1 MLVKEYFV
9 WWDPL
14 WLDAVT
20 NQIHA
25 GELALALLKINVAQF
40 DTNILRLN
48 NLNLT
53 LILNIIIYDIVKQ
66 RVF

>member
-48 NLNLT
+48 LT
-53 LILNIIIYDIVKQ
+53 HILNIIIYDTVKK
-66 RVF
+66 RVHSK

>member
-48 NLNLT
+48 LT
-53 LILNIIIYDIVKQ
+53 HILNIIIYDTVKQ
-66 RVF
+66 RVHCK